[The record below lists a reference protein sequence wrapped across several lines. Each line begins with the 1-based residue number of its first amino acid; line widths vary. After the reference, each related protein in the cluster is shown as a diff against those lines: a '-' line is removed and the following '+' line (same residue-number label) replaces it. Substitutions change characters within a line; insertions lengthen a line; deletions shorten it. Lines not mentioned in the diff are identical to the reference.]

1 MDLLKTLAL
10 TLIILILVSIIPI
23 FCYGIHAQN
32 HFYTYNT
39 EISSIPG
46 PTGYQ
51 DRMLEL
57 LREDIGYIPESVA
70 LSSID
75 LMESWNNLTKEII
88 KMDAKIF
95 LYMGILVSAALF
107 TFGIIAIRCKKS
119 KILIASL
126 ISSGIISIITYII
139 IYAYKTNLLY
149 TIFSSIFTY

>member
-1 MDLLKTLAL
+1 MDLLKALAL
-10 TLIILILVSIIPI
+10 TLIILILTSVIPI
-23 FCYGIHAQN
+23 CCYGIHGQN
-32 HFYTYNT
+32 YFYTYNP

-46 PTGYQ
+46 PTGYH

-57 LREDIGYIPESVA
+57 LREDIGYIPENVA

-75 LMESWNNLTKEII
+75 LMESWDNLTNKII
-88 KMDAKIF
+88 KMDAKMF

-107 TFGIIAIRCKKS
+107 TFGIIAIKCKKS
-119 KILIASL
+119 RILIASL

-149 TIFSSIFTY
+149 TIFSGVFTY